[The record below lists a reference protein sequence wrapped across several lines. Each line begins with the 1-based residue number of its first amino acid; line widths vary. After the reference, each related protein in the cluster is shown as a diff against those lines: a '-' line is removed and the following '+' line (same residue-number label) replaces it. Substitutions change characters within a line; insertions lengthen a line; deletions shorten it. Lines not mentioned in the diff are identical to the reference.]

1 MREDLQR
8 GTARVPT
15 PFAGEPL
22 YNACVFTPPL
32 SIPFLIFS
40 AAFVGMAVGAL
51 ACFLAS
57 LLLRLQIGIRDIVTD
72 GILGAIGFPLAFEC
86 VLLIP
91 WRSTITYRM
100 GDTVVTST
108 MRHYQHPALV
118 AYSAAVLLVMLR
130 ELLRF
135 RKYRVTHRGGASI
148 KGNL

>member
-1 MREDLQR
+1 L
-8 GTARVPT
+8 ARQ
-15 PFAGEPL
+15 PL
-22 YNACVFTPPL
+22 YNDCVFTPPL
-32 SIPFLIFS
+32 SIPFLILS
-40 AAFVGMAVGAL
+40 AAFVGMAVGSL

-86 VLLIP
+86 ALLIP

-118 AYSAAVLLVMLR
+118 AYSAVVLLVILR
-130 ELLRF
+130 EFRRF
-135 RKYRVTHRGGASI
+135 RTARQSKKMRSSEQM
-148 KGNL
+148 